1 MVFVLFAVTLTLGIV
16 SVRARLM
23 GASGGVVPGTTARRA
38 LSTLAAL
45 LTIAILAWA
54 ALSFPWYFPV
64 AGILVANLVII
75 GLVQWGAWPV
85 LCRAVPWID
94 PLVVVLALILLIVPR
109 LFG

>member
-1 MVFVLFAVTLTLGIV
+1 MVFVLFVLTLTLGIV

-23 GASGGVVPGTTARRA
+23 GSNGGVVPGTTARRA
-38 LSTLAAL
+38 LSTLAAI

-75 GLVQWGAWPV
+75 GLVQWGAWPA
-85 LCRAVPWID
+85 LCRAVPAID
-94 PLVVVLALILLIVPR
+94 PLVVILAPVLLIVPR

>member
-1 MVFVLFAVTLTLGIV
+1 MVFVLFVITLILGII
-16 SVRARLM
+16 SFRARRM
-23 GASGGVVPGTTARRA
+23 GTDGGVVPATTIRRA

-45 LTIAILAWA
+45 LTIAILVWA

-75 GLVQWGAWPV
+75 GLVQWGAWAV
-85 LCRAVPWID
+85 LCRAIPWID
-94 PLVVVLALILLIVPR
+94 PLVVVLAPVLLIVPR

>member
-1 MVFVLFAVTLTLGIV
+1 MVFILFVITLTLGII

-23 GASGGVVPGTTARRA
+23 GSNGGVLPATTSRRA
-38 LSTLAAL
+38 LSTLAAI

-75 GLVQWGAWPV
+75 GLVQWGAWP
-85 LCRAVPWID
+85 LLRRAVPWID
-94 PLVVVLALILLIVPR
+94 PLVVVLALVLLIVPR